1 MAEMHPSI
9 PLKGA
14 LSNAERKVF
23 FALQDNLS
31 QVFIGLHSI
40 ALLTRSRGAQ
50 KLSDGEIDFLI
61 CHPSHGLLVVEVKGG
76 GIRCDVQNQSW
87 KSISSDGVE
96 HDIKNP
102 YEQARRNFYALQD
115 ELHESKLSKHFAF
128 PGGYAVW
135 FPDIELANASLGL
148 SAAYRQVTLD
158 ATSLRNPESEIS
170 RIFRE
175 CLVRTTPHPPSSAGF
190 REIVRY
196 FMPTWKIPV
205 RMRTALYEEEEALVT
220 ATRSQHKVLSMLG
233 RRKRALI
240 CGTAGSG
247 KTFLLLEKA
256 RRLAE
261 AGMRVLI
268 VCFNIRLS
276 AWLRATTSQIQNVD
290 VFHYHAL
297 CMHVCAIAKMPKPSP
312 DPYGDSDAFFRYE
325 LSDAMLEALEGTT
338 ERYDA
343 ILVDEAQDFEAVWW
357 IGIEQL
363 LRDQS
368 ESLLYLFYDDNQN
381 IYIKRP
387 EFPIQDAP
395 LMLCENC
402 RNTGNIFR
410 SFMELYRGEAMPE
423 PIGPPG
429 RAVEVITN
437 LTDTDELS
445 NVTRALR
452 VLLEEERI
460 PPAAITIL
468 TARAEAKSIWKEGAR
483 LTTNTVISWNSNPPP
498 TTVGCSTIHAFKGL
512 ENSVVI
518 ITEISHLNESKLR
531 ELLYVAYSRAKF
543 HLIVSCPTN
552 FLLFSGKG
560 VR

>member
-1 MAEMHPSI
+1 
-9 PLKGA
+9 
-14 LSNAERKVF
+14 
-23 FALQDNLS
+23 
-31 QVFIGLHSI
+31 
-40 ALLTRSRGAQ
+40 
-50 KLSDGEIDFLI
+50 
-61 CHPSHGLLVVEVKGG
+61 
-76 GIRCDVQNQSW
+76 
-87 KSISSDGVE
+87 
-96 HDIKNP
+96 
-102 YEQARRNFYALQD
+102 
-115 ELHESKLSKHFAF
+115 
-128 PGGYAVW
+128 
-135 FPDIELANASLGL
+135 
-148 SAAYRQVTLD
+148 
-158 ATSLRNPESEIS
+158 
-170 RIFRE
+170 
-175 CLVRTTPHPPSSAGF
+175 
-190 REIVRY
+190 
-196 FMPTWKIPV
+196 MPTWKIPV

-437 LTDTDELS
+437 LTDTDE
-445 NVTRALR
+445 
-452 VLLEEERI
+452 
-460 PPAAITIL
+460 
-468 TARAEAKSIWKEGAR
+468 R